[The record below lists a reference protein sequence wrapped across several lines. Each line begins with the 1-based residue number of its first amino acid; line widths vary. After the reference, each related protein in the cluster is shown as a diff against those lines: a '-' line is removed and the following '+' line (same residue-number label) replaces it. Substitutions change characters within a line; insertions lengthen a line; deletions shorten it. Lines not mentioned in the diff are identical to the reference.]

1 VRRDYPDKYRKAS
14 ANIAMSKSDSNI
26 DGDVLSVS
34 NSVRSTEAWMLD
46 SASSFHATHKR
57 EWFTSYKSG
66 NFGSAYLGDDT
77 GYRAI
82 GVGDIK
88 IKAQGGVEQ
97 VLRGVR
103 HARAA

>member
-46 SASSFHATHKR
+46 SASSFHARGSGSLH
-57 EWFTSYKSG
+57 TS
-66 NFGSAYLGDDT
+66 L
-77 GYRAI
+77 AI
-82 GVGDIK
+82 L
-88 IKAQGGVEQ
+88 AQPIWVMTRVI
-97 VLRGVR
+97 VLLE
-103 HARAA
+103 